1 MRKRCQ
7 DRPPRR
13 QLRPRR
19 RGYLGGTTRA
29 RPHEVAASD
38 APQWRFQ
45 RTRFR
50 RQHVRRGH
58 RPLLDHARPPKRAQ
72 RLVRADRTLVEA
84 GRPLPRLAQ
93 PRGRR
98 RLDGRVARGRDV
110 LLRLRRRD
118 EPSPRSRGRIRA
130 DPRRAHLDAG
140 AAGGRGVPLGAREE
154 TNVKRPDATRVFYG
168 MEFFDTL
175 GMQAAFTVF
184 AVYLVQDIG
193 VNALQLVLLGTVS
206 EIAIFLFEVPTGV
219 VADTYSRRLSIIV
232 GMILA
237 GLSLIVV
244 GLAAVYWVIVVAAI
258 VRGIAG
264 TFMSG
269 AWEAWI
275 TDEHGVDGI
284 GRVFLRGTQF
294 SYLGAIVGSG
304 LGVAIATQHLGAG
317 IVFGGVVSVLTGIA
331 CIFVMPEHGFVRRP
345 VEERTSPLKAM
356 TTTAVTGGKL
366 VRGHNILLLIVGIT
380 FFAGA
385 ASEGLD
391 RLWEAHLIRDVGL
404 PELFGLD
411 PVVWFGVFNIA
422 GLVAGIVITSFL
434 VPRFEFADNS
444 KLARTLLGL
453 TIVLSVSVVIF
464 GLAASFAVAA
474 IAYLVA
480 RLARRLKDPLYTTWL
495 NKNVENSSVR
505 ATVNSIASQADA
517 IGEVAGGPAIG
528 VVGTV
533 ASLRSA
539 LVATGLLLTPTIA
552 LFLRALRHGGREP
565 ELEEAEAH
573 A

>member
-1 MRKRCQ
+1 V
-7 DRPPRR
+7 D
-13 QLRPRR
+13 L
-19 RGYLGGTTRA
+19 
-29 RPHEVAASD
+29 D
-38 APQWRFQ
+38 AEA
-45 RTRFR
+45 T
-50 RQHVRRGH
+50 VR
-58 RPLLDHARPPKRAQ
+58 Q
-72 RLVRADRTLVEA
+72 RL
-84 GRPLPRLAQ
+84 
-93 PRGRR
+93 
-98 RLDGRVARGRDV
+98 
-110 LLRLRRRD
+110 
-118 EPSPRSRGRIRA
+118 
-130 DPRRAHLDAG
+130 DA
-140 AAGGRGVPLGAREE
+140 V
-154 TNVKRPDATRVFYG
+154 RVFYG

-175 GMQAAFTVF
+175 GMQAAFTVW
-184 AVYLVQDIG
+184 AVYLVQDVG
-193 VNALQLVLLGTVS
+193 VNPLQLVLLGTVS

-232 GMILA
+232 GMIMA
-237 GLSLIVV
+237 GASLILF
-244 GLAAVYWVIVVAAI
+244 GLVPVYWVIVVAAL

-304 LGVAIATQHLGAG
+304 LGVAIATQNLGAG
-317 IVFGGVVSVLTGIA
+317 IVFGGVVSVATGIA

-345 VEERTSPLKAM
+345 VEERISPLRAM
-356 TTTAVTGGKL
+356 TTTAATGARL

-422 GLVAGIVITSFL
+422 GLMAGIVITSFL
-434 VPRFEFADNS
+434 VPRFEHADNT

-464 GLAASFAVAA
+464 GLAASFAIAA

-480 RLARRLKDPLYTTWL
+480 RLARRLKDPLYATWL
-495 NKNVENSSVR
+495 NKNVEDSSVR

-533 ASLRSA
+533 ASLRAA

-552 LFLRALRHGGREP
+552 LFVRAIRHGGREP
-565 ELEEAEAH
+565 ELEEAEAP

>member
-1 MRKRCQ
+1 V
-7 DRPPRR
+7 D
-13 QLRPRR
+13 L
-19 RGYLGGTTRA
+19 
-29 RPHEVAASD
+29 D
-38 APQWRFQ
+38 AEA
-45 RTRFR
+45 T
-50 RQHVRRGH
+50 VR
-58 RPLLDHARPPKRAQ
+58 Q
-72 RLVRADRTLVEA
+72 RL
-84 GRPLPRLAQ
+84 
-93 PRGRR
+93 
-98 RLDGRVARGRDV
+98 
-110 LLRLRRRD
+110 
-118 EPSPRSRGRIRA
+118 
-130 DPRRAHLDAG
+130 DA
-140 AAGGRGVPLGAREE
+140 
-154 TNVKRPDATRVFYG
+154 VKVFYG

-175 GMQAAFTVF
+175 GMQAAFTVW
-184 AVYLVQDIG
+184 AVYLVQDVG
-193 VNALQLVLLGTVS
+193 VNPLQLVLLGTVS

-232 GMILA
+232 GMIMA
-237 GLSLIVV
+237 GASLVLF
-244 GLAAVYWVIVVAAI
+244 GLVPVYWVIVVAAI
-258 VRGIAG
+258 IRGIAG

-294 SYLGAIVGSG
+294 SYLGAIAGAG
-304 LGVAIATQHLGAG
+304 LGVAIATQDLGAG
-317 IVFGGVVSVLTGIA
+317 IVFGGLVSVATGIA

-345 VEERTSPLKAM
+345 VEERTSPLRAM
-356 TTTAVTGGKL
+356 TTTAATGARL

-404 PELFGLD
+404 PELFGLA

-434 VPRFEFADNS
+434 VPRFEHADNS
-444 KLARTLLGL
+444 RLARTLLAL

-480 RLARRLKDPLYTTWL
+480 RLARRLKDPLYATWL
-495 NKNVENSSVR
+495 NKNVEDSSVR

-533 ASLRSA
+533 ASLRAA

-552 LFLRALRHGGREP
+552 LFLRAIRHGGREP
-565 ELEEAEAH
+565 ELEEAEAP

>member
-1 MRKRCQ
+1 
-7 DRPPRR
+7 
-13 QLRPRR
+13 
-19 RGYLGGTTRA
+19 
-29 RPHEVAASD
+29 
-38 APQWRFQ
+38 
-45 RTRFR
+45 
-50 RQHVRRGH
+50 VR
-58 RPLLDHARPPKRAQ
+58 Q
-72 RLVRADRTLVEA
+72 RL
-84 GRPLPRLAQ
+84 
-93 PRGRR
+93 
-98 RLDGRVARGRDV
+98 
-110 LLRLRRRD
+110 
-118 EPSPRSRGRIRA
+118 
-130 DPRRAHLDAG
+130 DA
-140 AAGGRGVPLGAREE
+140 
-154 TNVKRPDATRVFYG
+154 VKVFYG

-175 GMQAAFTVF
+175 GMQAAFTVW
-184 AVYLVQDIG
+184 AVYLVQDVG
-193 VNALQLVLLGTVS
+193 VNPLQLVLLGTVS

-219 VADTYSRRLSIIV
+219 VADTYSRRLSIII
-232 GMILA
+232 GMIMA
-237 GLSLIVV
+237 GASLILF
-244 GLAAVYWVIVVAAI
+244 GLVPVYWVIVVAAI

-294 SYLGAIVGSG
+294 SYLGAIVGAG

-317 IVFGGVVSVLTGIA
+317 IVFGGVVSVATGIV
-331 CIFVMPEHGFVRRP
+331 CIFVMPEHGFVRKP
-345 VEERTSPLKAM
+345 VEERTSPLRAM
-356 TTTAVTGGKL
+356 TTTAVTGGRL

-434 VPRFEFADNS
+434 VTRFEYADNS

-453 TIVLSVSVVIF
+453 TVVLSVSVVLF

-474 IAYLVA
+474 VTYLVA
-480 RLARRLKDPLYTTWL
+480 RLVRRLKDPLYSTWL
-495 NKNVENSSVR
+495 NKNVEDSSVR

-533 ASLRSA
+533 ASLRAA

-552 LFLRALRHGGREP
+552 LFVRALRHGGREP
-565 ELEEAEAH
+565 ELEEAEAP

>member
-1 MRKRCQ
+1 
-7 DRPPRR
+7 
-13 QLRPRR
+13 
-19 RGYLGGTTRA
+19 
-29 RPHEVAASD
+29 
-38 APQWRFQ
+38 
-45 RTRFR
+45 
-50 RQHVRRGH
+50 VR
-58 RPLLDHARPPKRAQ
+58 Q
-72 RLVRADRTLVEA
+72 RL
-84 GRPLPRLAQ
+84 
-93 PRGRR
+93 
-98 RLDGRVARGRDV
+98 
-110 LLRLRRRD
+110 
-118 EPSPRSRGRIRA
+118 
-130 DPRRAHLDAG
+130 DA
-140 AAGGRGVPLGAREE
+140 
-154 TNVKRPDATRVFYG
+154 VKVFYG

-175 GMQAAFTVF
+175 GMQAAFTVW
-184 AVYLVQDIG
+184 AVYLVQDVG
-193 VNALQLVLLGTVS
+193 VNPLQLVLLGTVS

-232 GMILA
+232 GMIMA
-237 GLSLIVV
+237 GASLVLF
-244 GLAAVYWVIVVAAI
+244 GLVAVYWVIVVAALI
-258 VRGIAG
+258 RGIAG

-294 SYLGAIVGSG
+294 SYLGAIVGAG
-304 LGVAIATQHLGAG
+304 LGVAIATQDLGAG
-317 IVFGGVVSVLTGIA
+317 IVFGGVVSVATGIV
-331 CIFVMPEHGFVRRP
+331 CIFVMPEHGFVRKP
-345 VEERTSPLKAM
+345 VEERTSPLRAM
-356 TTTAVTGGKL
+356 TTTAVTGGRL

-411 PVVWFGVFNIA
+411 PVVWFGVFNIT
-422 GLVAGIVITSFL
+422 GLMAGIVITSFL
-434 VPRFEFADNS
+434 VPRFEHADNS

-480 RLARRLKDPLYTTWL
+480 RLARRLKDPLYATWL
-495 NKNVENSSVR
+495 NKNIEDSSVR

-533 ASLRSA
+533 ASLRAA

-552 LFLRALRHGGREP
+552 LFLRAIRHGGREP
-565 ELEEAEAH
+565 ELEEAEAP

>member
-1 MRKRCQ
+1 
-7 DRPPRR
+7 
-13 QLRPRR
+13 
-19 RGYLGGTTRA
+19 
-29 RPHEVAASD
+29 
-38 APQWRFQ
+38 
-45 RTRFR
+45 
-50 RQHVRRGH
+50 
-58 RPLLDHARPPKRAQ
+58 LD
-72 RLVRADRTLVEA
+72 
-84 GRPLPRLAQ
+84 
-93 PRGRR
+93 
-98 RLDGRVARGRDV
+98 
-110 LLRLRRRD
+110 
-118 EPSPRSRGRIRA
+118 
-130 DPRRAHLDAG
+130 LDAE
-140 AAGGRGVPLGAREE
+140 ATVRQRFDA
-154 TNVKRPDATRVFYG
+154 VKVFYG

-175 GMQAAFTVF
+175 GMQAAFTVW
-184 AVYLVQDIG
+184 AVYLVQDVG
-193 VNALQLVLLGTVS
+193 VNPLQLVLLGTVS

-232 GMILA
+232 GMIMA
-237 GLSLIVV
+237 GASLVLF
-244 GLAAVYWVIVVAAI
+244 GLVPVYWVIVVAALI
-258 VRGIAG
+258 RGIAG

-304 LGVAIATQHLGAG
+304 LGVAIATQDLGAG
-317 IVFGGVVSVLTGIA
+317 IVFGGVVSVATGIA

-345 VEERTSPLKAM
+345 VEERTSPLRAM
-356 TTTAVTGGKL
+356 TTTAVTGGRL

-411 PVVWFGVFNIA
+411 PVVWFGVFNIT
-422 GLVAGIVITSFL
+422 GLMAGIVITSFL
-434 VPRFEFADNS
+434 VPRFEHADNS

-480 RLARRLKDPLYTTWL
+480 RLARRLKDPLYATWL
-495 NKNVENSSVR
+495 NKNVEDSSVR

-533 ASLRSA
+533 ASLSAA
-539 LVATGLLLTPTIA
+539 LVATGLLLTPAIA
-552 LFLRALRHGGREP
+552 LFLRAIRHGGREP
-565 ELEEAEAH
+565 ELEEAEAP